1 MIIDGVLLAAGSGT
15 RMRSSV
21 PKVLSP
27 VLGAPLLSYPY
38 RALVRLHERVGA
50 VHVVVPPG
58 GVLGEEP
65 LGAPGSPPPLYV
77 VQKVP
82 DGTFGACEAVISSP
96 AFLSGSSTH
105 LLVLNG
111 DGPLVEETLLESLV
125 ALGQDR
131 PEALVLATAHLDDP
145 TGYGRILRDPSGR
158 VTAICEES
166 AASPPEKAIREVNAG
181 IYLIPRTILL
191 EAAGR
196 IAPDPRKGERY
207 LTDLVSRVVSR
218 NGEVLT
224 LSVSPEAMRGVNT
237 QEELS
242 LVTAVLRERI
252 NRLHMARG
260 VTLQDPLRTDIGPEV
275 TIGPGTLVLP
285 GSFLEGAT
293 KVGGSC
299 RIGMGVHLLDTTVGD
314 GAVLRDYVVAS
325 SAVVGP
331 RAVVGPFAHLRPGTE
346 LGTEVHIGN
355 FVETKK
361 AVLGPGAKAN
371 HLSYLGDVTVGARTN
386 IGAGTITCNYD
397 GYEKFNTVIGEDV
410 FVGSDTQLVAPLTV
424 GDGSVIAAG
433 STVIGDLPSGAL
445 YLTRPTP
452 DLRPEGATRYHERRR
467 ERRKHDKKKEST

>member
-15 RMRSSV
+15 RMRSPV

-58 GVLGEEP
+58 GLPGDRP
-65 LGAPGSPPPLYV
+65 LEAPGSPPPLYV
-77 VQKVP
+77 VQERP
-82 DGTFGACEAVISSP
+82 DGTFGACEAVISSS

-111 DGPLVEETLLESLV
+111 DGPLVDETLLESLV
-125 ALGQDR
+125 SLGEDR
-131 PEALVLATAHLDDP
+131 PGALVLTTAHLDDP

-158 VTAICEES
+158 VFAIREES
-166 AASPPEKAIREVNAG
+166 AASASEKAIGEVNAG
-181 IYLIPRTILL
+181 IYLIPRPILL

-207 LTDLVSRVVSR
+207 LTDLVARVVAQA
-218 NGEVLT
+218 GEVLT

-252 NRLHMARG
+252 NRLHMGRG

-275 TIGPGTLVLP
+275 EIGPGTVILP
-285 GSFLEGAT
+285 QSFLEGRT
-293 KVGGSC
+293 RVGSSC
-299 RIGMGVHLLDTTVGD
+299 RIGLGVHLLDTEVGD

-325 SAVVGP
+325 SAVIGP
-331 RAVVGPFAHLRPGTE
+331 KAVVGPFAHLRPGTE
-346 LGTEVHIGN
+346 LGLEVHIGN

-397 GYEKFNTVIGEDV
+397 GYEKFETVIGEDV
-410 FVGSDTQLVAPLTV
+410 FVGSDSQLVAPLSV
-424 GDGSVIAAG
+424 GDGAVIAAG
-433 STVIGDLPSGAL
+433 STVVADLPPGAL
-445 YLTRPTP
+445 YLTRPSP
-452 DLRPEGATRYHERRR
+452 ELRPEGALRYHERRR
-467 ERRKHDKKKEST
+467 ERRKKNKRKESS

>member
-1 MIIDGVLLAAGSGT
+1 
-15 RMRSSV
+15 
-21 PKVLSP
+21 
-27 VLGAPLLSYPY
+27 
-38 RALVRLHERVGA
+38 
-50 VHVVVPPG
+50 
-58 GVLGEEP
+58 
-65 LGAPGSPPPLYV
+65 
-77 VQKVP
+77 
-82 DGTFGACEAVISSP
+82 
-96 AFLSGSSTH
+96 
-105 LLVLNG
+105 
-111 DGPLVEETLLESLV
+111 
-125 ALGQDR
+125 
-131 PEALVLATAHLDDP
+131 
-145 TGYGRILRDPSGR
+145 
-158 VTAICEES
+158 
-166 AASPPEKAIREVNAG
+166 
-181 IYLIPRTILL
+181 
-191 EAAGR
+191 
-196 IAPDPRKGERY
+196 
-207 LTDLVSRVVSR
+207 
-218 NGEVLT
+218 
-224 LSVSPEAMRGVNT
+224 
-237 QEELS
+237 
-242 LVTAVLRERI
+242 
-252 NRLHMARG
+252 
-260 VTLQDPLRTDIGPEV
+260 
-275 TIGPGTLVLP
+275 
-285 GSFLEGAT
+285 
-293 KVGGSC
+293 
-299 RIGMGVHLLDTTVGD
+299 MGVHLLDTTVGD